1 VLASGPSKNSKRR
14 AASPSKRNDSP
25 KIHMEKD
32 FDNWNIRKKK
42 LDVAKK
48 SLLFKE
54 GEIWWCSIGAN
65 VGEEVY
71 GKGSDFR
78 RPVVILKKLSQN
90 SCVVMPTSTKEKTSS
105 WFHHL
110 NIRDKD
116 RWVMMNQMRF
126 ISANRLWARESS
138 LSEEEFGELKKS
150 VATLL
155 GLL

>member
-1 VLASGPSKNSKRR
+1 
-14 AASPSKRNDSP
+14 
-25 KIHMEKD
+25 MEKD
-32 FDNWNIRKKK
+32 FDAWNIRKKY
-42 LDVAKK
+42 LDTSKR
-48 SLLFKE
+48 SLFFKE
-54 GEIWWCSIGAN
+54 GEIWWCSVGVN

-71 GKGSDFR
+71 GKGNDFR

-90 SCVVMPTSTKEKTSS
+90 SCVLAPTSTKEKSGS

-116 RWVMMNQMRF
+116 RWVMMHQIRF
-126 ISANRLWARESS
+126 ISANRLWVREST
-138 LSEEEFGELKKS
+138 LAEEEFTELKKS

>member
-1 VLASGPSKNSKRR
+1 
-14 AASPSKRNDSP
+14 
-25 KIHMEKD
+25 MEKD